1 VGFYNTQTQYDWV
14 VKKGMYNFRM
24 GSGPGSLILDKETVL
39 AKYLLLHTH
48 KDKFSSGLWKI
59 VSKGPKVYSKEN
71 LIKKG
76 YNNPSQDYYL
86 VIELEKVNLSEF
98 GHNSWDFRKLKNYH
112 SGNASAKPFT
122 TTLTELMSVTVI

>member
-1 VGFYNTQTQYDWV
+1 MKIWLVII
-14 VKKGMYNFRM
+14 K
-24 GSGPGSLILDKETVL
+24 TVF

-48 KDKFSSGLWKI
+48 KDASSGDLWEI
-59 VSKGPKVYSKEN
+59 ISKGPKVYSKEN

-76 YNNPSQDYYL
+76 YFNPSQDYYL

-98 GHNSWDFRKLKNYH
+98 GNNKWDFRKLKNYN

-122 TTLTELMSVTVI
+122 ATLTELIQQKIEIF